1 MPRSVLTLSP
11 QATGRLLLDAQGL
24 LEDPERAA
32 SPAAL
37 QKMIE
42 RMGFVQVD
50 TINVVERAHHLTL
63 FSRMHTYRHDML
75 AKLIE
80 RKRTL
85 WEHWTHDASVI
96 PTQWFPHWKH
106 RFDRYRSRIRTNTW
120 WNARLGANP
129 DDTIAMVRERITRE
143 GPLQS
148 RDFKHDHENHPL
160 PEEGWWGWKPA
171 KAALEH
177 LWRGG
182 ELTIIKRIN
191 FQKVY
196 DLTERA
202 LPEQHHARMPE
213 ADEHVDWA
221 CSSALERLGVAT
233 SGEIAAFWHAID
245 AVAARKWCAAAMQR
259 GELIEVM
266 VEDAQSGK
274 PRKSLAFAA
283 MEGKLRRMMRG
294 AASGVA
300 KKGVGGREAAS
311 GVGAVGDDASRMR
324 VLSPFDPVLRDRQ
337 RCQRLFGFDY
347 RFEAFTP
354 GPQRKFGYYVLP
366 LLQGERLVG
375 RINPKFH
382 RDRGELVI
390 DGLWWEKGVKPTKG
404 RKIAL
409 HDALDRLAGF
419 IGAERVRIARG

>member
-1 MPRSVLTLSP
+1 MPASELTLSP
-11 QATGRLLLDAQGL
+11 QAAGRLLLDAQGL
-24 LEDPERAA
+24 LDDPDRAA

-63 FSRMHTYRHDML
+63 FSRMHGYEHDML

-80 RKRTL
+80 RRKTL

-106 RFDRYRSRIRTNTW
+106 RFDRYRSSIRTNTW
-120 WNARLGANP
+120 WNARLGAKP
-129 DDTIAMVRERITRE
+129 DETIAMVRERIMNE

-148 RDFKHDHENHPL
+148 RDFEHDHENHPL

-221 CSSALERLGVAT
+221 CRSALERLGVAT
-233 SGEIAAFWHAID
+233 AGEIAAFWHAID
-245 AVAARKWCAAAMQR
+245 PVAARKWCSAALAQ

-266 VEDAQSGK
+266 VEDAQGGN
-274 PRKSLAFAA
+274 PRKSLAFTS
-283 MEGKLRRMMRG
+283 MEGKLKRAARRDLKRG
-294 AASGVA
+294 VR
-300 KKGVGGREAAS
+300 GGEAAS
-311 GVGAVGDDASRMR
+311 GADDAGIMR
-324 VLSPFDPVLRDRQ
+324 VLSPFDPVLRDRK

-382 RDRGELVI
+382 RDRGELII
-390 DGLWWEKGVKPTKG
+390 DGLWWEKGVKPTKR
-404 RKIAL
+404 RKTAL
-409 HDALDRLAGF
+409 TTALDRLARF
-419 IGAERVRIARG
+419 IGADRVRIARA